1 MPTQTPVPVLPPL
14 PTWTDAAS
22 VTSYITSLVAGVFA
36 VVMVLTGKSE
46 PDAVQALLP
55 AVGLI
60 VAGGAQIFNV
70 VTHRGVQKA
79 AMTAYATA
87 AAKK

>member
-1 MPTQTPVPVLPPL
+1 MPTQTPTPVLPPL

-22 VTSYITSLVAGVFA
+22 VTSYITSVVAGVFA
-36 VVMVLTGKSE
+36 IIAVLTGKGE

-60 VAGGAQIFNV
+60 VAGGAQIFNM

-79 AMTAYATA
+79 AMMAYAA
-87 AAKK
+87 SAKK